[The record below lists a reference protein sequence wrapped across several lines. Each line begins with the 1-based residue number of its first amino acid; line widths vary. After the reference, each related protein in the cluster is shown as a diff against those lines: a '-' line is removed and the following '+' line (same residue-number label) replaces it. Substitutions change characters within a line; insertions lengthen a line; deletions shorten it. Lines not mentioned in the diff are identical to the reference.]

1 MERRRK
7 RTSARGGERVERWWT
22 GEGGRRREGVAEQER
37 EIARKAE
44 LPTEEIS
51 ARV

>member
-7 RTSARGGERVERWWT
+7 RRGARGREVAGGLRV
-22 GEGGRRREGVAEQER
+22 GEGARGWQSRR